1 MCPVSTFA
9 SSEVVYANPYITH
22 FVVSV
27 TSYGLS
33 VKAKLIG
40 FIEHS
45 PQILF
50 NFPKHF
56 KREL

>member
-1 MCPVSTFA
+1 M
-9 SSEVVYANPYITH
+9 
-22 FVVSV
+22 SV

-40 FIEHS
+40 LIEHS

-50 NFPKHF
+50 NLPKHF
-56 KREL
+56 NKEL